1 MAQNYAT
8 KYKNGAARE
17 RRIMKKL
24 EQEGWFCIRSA
35 GSHSPIDI
43 IAMISLAEYIKQID
57 KKGEKEK
64 WEKEDWQKAQE
75 QANKFSS
82 IMTPNQDVV
91 VGYDEELDKLKVIV
105 RFIQSK
111 KTGYLDPQERREKEE
126 LEQKLGIKIEVL

>member
-1 MAQNYAT
+1 MAHFFAT

-43 IAMISLAEYIKQID
+43 IAMMPTAEHIKHLA
-57 KKGEKEK
+57 KKAEKEK
-64 WEKEDWQKAQE
+64 WDTEDWQKAQE
-75 QANKFSS
+75 QAMQLN
-82 IMTPNQDVV
+82 IMKPNLDTV
-91 VGYDEELDKLKVIV
+91 VGFQDEFVTVV

-111 KTGYLDPQERREKEE
+111 KTGYLTPKEHREKEKLE
-126 LEQKLGIKIEVL
+126 LRLGITIEVM

>member
-43 IAMISLAEYIKQID
+43 IAL
-57 KKGEKEK
+57 KKGDFLYGLVAK
-64 WEKEDWQKAQE
+64 
-75 QANKFSS
+75 
-82 IMTPNQDVV
+82 
-91 VGYDEELDKLKVIV
+91 
-105 RFIQSK
+105 FIQSK
-111 KTGYLDPQERREKEE
+111 KSGYLTPQERREKEE
-126 LEQKLGIKIEVL
+126 LEQKLGITIEVM

>member
-24 EQEGWFCIRSA
+24 EKEGWFCIRSA

-43 IAMISLAEYIKQID
+43 MAMRQNHLLGVLEI
-57 KKGEKEK
+57 
-64 WEKEDWQKAQE
+64 
-75 QANKFSS
+75 
-82 IMTPNQDVV
+82 
-91 VGYDEELDKLKVIV
+91 

-111 KTGYLDPQERREKEE
+111 KTGYLTPQERKEKEG
-126 LEQKLGIKIEVL
+126 LEQKLGITIEVM

>member
-43 IAMISLAEYIKQID
+43 IAL
-57 KKGEKEK
+57 KKGDFLYGLVAK
-64 WEKEDWQKAQE
+64 
-75 QANKFSS
+75 
-82 IMTPNQDVV
+82 
-91 VGYDEELDKLKVIV
+91 
-105 RFIQSK
+105 FIQSK
-111 KTGYLDPQERREKEE
+111 KTGYLTPQERMEKEG
-126 LEQKLGIKIEVL
+126 LEQKLGIKIEVI